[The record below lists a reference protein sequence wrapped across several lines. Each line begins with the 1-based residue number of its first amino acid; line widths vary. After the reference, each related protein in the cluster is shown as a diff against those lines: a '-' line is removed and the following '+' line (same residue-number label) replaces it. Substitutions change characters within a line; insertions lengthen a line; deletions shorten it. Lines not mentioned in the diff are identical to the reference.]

1 MHASEAIT
9 GAGTYQGQQV
19 HLTDTGPRHAD
30 VAAHPIKEGARYGR
44 PVGRPHLTAAPE
56 PSLGPT
62 TLPGGIIFWTDWSEW
77 QSATY
82 NAGYPYQF
90 AAYRVCLG
98 TSYVDKKIGG
108 NTGWCHA
115 NAGPGKQLTLGHC
128 GYLVWYP
135 GNEQTQADL
144 FFNLAQVDDHFTAMI
159 DVESWGGQIGGDH
172 SNQITALADI
182 LAGKLSRQRVKV
194 YGNSGDLNSIYPNRP
209 SWLGVIKA
217 GYSSVA
223 PPGPWDGWQYSD
235 GSTQWPA
242 PPDWPRAA
250 PPAGPSDHN
259 AFLGTADQFRTVFGL
274 TGGISM
280 ADIQTILDAI
290 TALRA
295 DVAAIR
301 TDNNNKYQALVQ
313 QIGEPTHPSGGIR
326 AQMVDVA
333 GKVADVAGKIEAL
346 PKPLTPDQ
354 AITAVAAAL
363 KQNPTTAT
371 LSPDQIKAITDTL
384 TSTLPEYEGTL
395 TVSPKATGATQ

>member
-19 HLTDTGPRHAD
+19 HLADTGPRHAD

-82 NAGYPYQF
+82 AATYPYQF

-108 NTGWCHA
+108 NTGWCHQ

-135 GNEQTQADL
+135 GSEQTQADL
-144 FFNLAQVDDHFTAMI
+144 FFSLAQVDDHFTAMI

-182 LAGKLSRQRVKV
+182 LAGRLSKQRVKV
-194 YGNSGDLNSIYPNRP
+194 YGNSGDLSSIYPNRP

-242 PPDWPRAA
+242 PPDWPRSA

-274 TGGISM
+274 TGADMPLTDAEWARLTTLMHDQATLAVKEVLASNEGRNRLLAATQQGIKSM
-280 ADIQTILDAI
+280 
-290 TALRA
+290 
-295 DVAAIR
+295 DVA
-301 TDNNNKYQALVQ
+301 TGQS
-313 QIGEPTHPSGGIR
+313 IGDLTGVVK
-326 AQMVDVA
+326 AQPA
-333 GKVADVAGKIEAL
+333 
-346 PKPLTPDQ
+346 PLTADQ
-354 AITAVAAAL
+354 AIQAVTTAL
-363 KQNPTTAT
+363 KNNPTTAT
-371 LSPDQIKAITDTL
+371 LSADQVKAITDTL